1 LQDNYFSLFFGRW
14 FQLASRKKAA
24 TVNFIVANFEMK
36 ELSDGMLSLKLNVL
50 GRSLEKEIRSFNN

>member
-1 LQDNYFSLFFGRW
+1 
-14 FQLASRKKAA
+14 
-24 TVNFIVANFEMK
+24 MK